1 MPRDPRNHI
10 HAPVVVKLEK
20 PDIAALD
27 HFVKVA
33 GLNGRSHALRVLVG
47 PYMSAM
53 RVAMESKSTFKA
65 AKELMKEM
73 HAVNQLFEKA
83 AKTEAESGQQTFA
96 SQLEVQPT

>member
-33 GLNGRSHALRVLVG
+33 GLN
-47 PYMSAM
+47 
-53 RVAMESKSTFKA
+53 
-65 AKELMKEM
+65 
-73 HAVNQLFEKA
+73 
-83 AKTEAESGQQTFA
+83 
-96 SQLEVQPT
+96 

>member
-47 PYMSAM
+47 PYMTAM
-53 RVAMESKSTFKA
+53 RMAMETKDTTKA
-65 AKELMKEM
+65 AFALYEEMK
-73 HAVNQLFEKA
+73 AVNKLFDKA
-83 AKTEAESGQQTFA
+83 AKTEAERGQQTFA
-96 SQLEVQPT
+96 SQLEVQPA